1 MKKTWNLGVRKLC
14 AAAVIGML
22 AVQSAFVPVMAD
34 DTESELPVFEDAE
47 VYDDMIGAL
56 PQSVTADIEVS
67 GTIPMGESGG
77 TEMSASAQAVFDREA
92 AAHSVN
98 GQVDLS
104 GVTIEF
110 AEYMDLESILFK
122 LPLFPKVIAYNY
134 KSDLTGSFLAQIAGE
149 DNLQLINSALQL
161 VTAQFD
167 PEAMQAYADEITAV
181 LSEIAGSVTFE
192 EAPEKEC
199 SVGGE
204 MVACQGMSIPLTK
217 DFVKDALSKLVAVKY
232 PNGQTIEE
240 YFNLCLKVGGQDA
253 EAGAPQTIEEAI
265 DMMLAQLPEDMKLLV
280 YMNPDGSFPA
290 EIGLEMDGHLLAL
303 QFAGP
308 AETPWTE
315 IVLAADGEEMGKL
328 TVELTDNGALLTL
341 NMQGEELGT
350 LAVEVGES
358 GFTAVLTVQGQE
370 IGSLYVDVTE
380 GTFEVTSDLL
390 PTPITGTFGATEE
403 GGFLTAEFM
412 GFTISINVSEGGTV
426 VVPEG
431 EVLELNTMTEEEFNE
446 LSEGLSSLFGGS
458 ASTDAA
464 A

>member
-34 DTESELPVFEDAE
+34 DAESELPVFEDAE

-92 AAHSVN
+92 A
-98 GQVDLS
+98 
-104 GVTIEF
+104 
-110 AEYMDLESILFK
+110 ILFK